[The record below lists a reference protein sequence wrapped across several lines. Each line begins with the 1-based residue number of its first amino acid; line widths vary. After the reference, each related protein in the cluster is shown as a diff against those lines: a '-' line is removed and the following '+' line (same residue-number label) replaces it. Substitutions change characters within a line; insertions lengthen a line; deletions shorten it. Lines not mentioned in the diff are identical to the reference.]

1 MARTKQAPRRDGGI
15 RPLGD
20 KLLTIKKR
28 AQAQSE
34 RGGGLV
40 PTALSAAGTPR
51 APAAGTPCAGGPMF
65 SFSVPVQAP
74 A

>member
-34 RGGGLV
+34 RGGFVGGCA
-40 PTALSAAGTPR
+40 PAAGTPR
-51 APAAGTPCAGGPMF
+51 APAAGTPCAGGPIF
-65 SFSVPVQAP
+65 CPPWPTAQAL